1 MGFYLPLVNK
11 LFNSI
16 SLILAKLGE
25 IKSKSLN
32 DIEKYV
38 ICLDNLKSRFKFK
51 IHLVRFDI
59 ELKLTIH
66 SHHTPQKYRHIS
78 CFSMYKKC
86 IRIEII
92 IICCFEKISA

>member
-1 MGFYLPLVNK
+1 MIICRAMGFYLPLVNT

-16 SLILAKLGE
+16 SLILAKVGE

-51 IHLVRFDI
+51 IHLVIFDI
-59 ELKLTIH
+59 ELKLTIQ
-66 SHHTPQKYRHIS
+66 SHHIS
-78 CFSMYKKC
+78 KIWTYFMFFNVREMY
-86 IRIEII
+86 
-92 IICCFEKISA
+92 

>member
-78 CFSMYKKC
+78 CFQC
-86 IRIEII
+86 TRNVLELR
-92 IICCFEKISA
+92 